1 MRNSEKSSGASEEA
15 RPEDISRRNLNT
27 ERRRELDKAE
37 EQKAKRAQLE
47 IEEKLLQR
55 KTETFRKLQIPIMI
69 NYDYDKFAAS
79 KKEHATTMAL
89 HLDLLYTCC
98 L

>member
-1 MRNSEKSSGASEEA
+1 MRRAPGSQRKLDQKISPEET
-15 RPEDISRRNLNT
+15 ST
-27 ERRRELDKAE
+27 RRELDKAE
-37 EQKAKRAQLE
+37 ELE

-79 KKEHATTMAL
+79 KKEQATTMAL